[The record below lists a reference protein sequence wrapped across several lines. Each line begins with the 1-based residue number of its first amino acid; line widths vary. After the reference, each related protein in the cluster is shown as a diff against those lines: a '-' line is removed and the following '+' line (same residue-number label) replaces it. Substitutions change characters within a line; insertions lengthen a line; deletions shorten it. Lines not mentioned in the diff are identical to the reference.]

1 MRTLKLSK
9 FILLGVCLFGATN
22 LMAQPKKVELSLTK
36 AIEIALDSNP
46 TIKVAELEIIR
57 AQYVVKEG
65 QASLFPTVDATM
77 NYSRNLMLPVMFLP
91 DGAFGPGSGGAM
103 RIGFENGYNAGI
115 SASLPLYMPTIYRNI
130 SMTKAQL
137 AMAVES
143 ARASRVNMVSEVK
156 NGYYNIVL
164 AENSLNVLMENKA
177 VLTKNVEDIKA
188 KYEQGMASE
197 YDLLTAQVQLQNL
210 LPVIDKAVASLSISN
225 YMLKVLLSFP
235 QEIELVLTQDFEFLK
250 EVKNE
255 NPDPKSVDLSQNTDL
270 NLIEHQMKLQE
281 HQYRLSRANRIPTV
295 FANFNITTQSQSN
308 DFKIGHY
315 QWAESSLVGLGVKIP
330 IFAGMKNR
338 YKDIQ
343 VKNTIQQT
351 QINRDYLEANLA
363 MQASNIISNINSAKS
378 QILSNQIAIGQAR
391 KAYSISETRFRV
403 GAGTILELNSS
414 QVALMQAELSLNQSI
429 YDLLVALSS
438 YDKLLGR
445 DK

>member
-1 MRTLKLSK
+1 MRVSKL
-9 FILLGVCLFGATN
+9 ILLGVCLFVSSN
-22 LMAQPKKVELSLTK
+22 IMAQQKKVELSLQK

-46 TIKVAELEIIR
+46 TIKVAELEIER
-57 AQYVVKEG
+57 ANYVIKEG
-65 QASLFPTVDATM
+65 QASLFPTIEASM
-77 NYSRNLMLPVMFLP
+77 NYSRNIMLPVMFLP

-103 RIGFENGYNAGI
+103 RIGFENGYNASV

-130 SMTKAQL
+130 ALTKQQL
-137 AMAVES
+137 AMTVEN

-156 NGYYNIVL
+156 SAYYNIVL
-164 AENSLNVLMENKA
+164 ASNSLDVLMQNKS
-177 VLTKNVEDIKA
+177 VLEKNVEDIKA
-188 KYEQGMASE
+188 KFEQGIASE

-210 LPVIDKAVASLSISN
+210 LPVIDKAVSSLSISN

-235 QEIELVLTQDFEFLK
+235 QDVELALTEDFELLK
-250 EVKNE
+250 SSKNQDPTVK
-255 NPDPKSVDLSQNTDL
+255 DVDLSKNTDL

-281 HQYRLSRANRIPTV
+281 QQYRLSRANRIPTV
-295 FANFNITTQSQSN
+295 FANFNISTQSQSN

-315 QWAESSLVGLGVKIP
+315 QWAESSLAGIGVKVP
-330 IFAGMKNR
+330 IFTGLKNR
-338 YKDIQ
+338 YKDLQI
-343 VKNTIQQT
+343 KNTIKQT
-351 QINRDYLEANLA
+351 EINKSYLEANLN

-378 QILSNQIAIGQAR
+378 QILSNQIAIEQAK

-429 YDLLVALSS
+429 YDLLVALSN